1 MPYKSREAVTNLSN
15 GYSSIKSE
23 EKYETISGK
32 KIPGISVLVARGK
45 VSDKSNLKILNPKE
59 MLQRFLIAFVQVKT
73 GKRSKE
79 LLNEI
84 RKIIYD
90 LYWEKEI
97 TKKVNNNIVNSI
109 KF

>member
-1 MPYKSREAVTNLSN
+1 MLILQLCPRKNTKQFLE
-15 GYSSIKSE
+15 
-23 EKYETISGK
+23 K

-59 MLQRFLIAFVQVKT
+59 ILQRFLIAFAQVKT

-90 LYWEKEI
+90 LY
-97 TKKVNNNIVNSI
+97 
-109 KF
+109 

>member
-1 MPYKSREAVTNLSN
+1 
-15 GYSSIKSE
+15 
-23 EKYETISGK
+23 
-32 KIPGISVLVARGK
+32 
-45 VSDKSNLKILNPKE
+45 

-90 LYWEKEI
+90 LY
-97 TKKVNNNIVNSI
+97 
-109 KF
+109 